1 MSSQE
6 IIFANYF
13 SAAILLIIGLVLLY
27 VASKRKRISRKIKA
41 VKTAIK
47 AIIWAIGITAVLSI
61 INVLLPET
69 LGNYKSDMDE
79 LADLSM
85 PVFTFIST
93 CLIAPLSEE
102 LIFRFAGIEIFE
114 WLKKVIRKSF
124 RLSESTSNFG
134 IIIFTALLFALC
146 HENAVQGLYA
156 FVMGIYL
163 GQMYSKNR
171 NILQNIW
178 FHIIYN
184 TFNLVLAYL
193 IQYLNGA
200 L

>member
-13 SAAILLIIGLVLLY
+13 SAAILLIIGLALLY
-27 VASKRKRISRKIKA
+27 VANKRKRISRKIKA
-41 VKTAIK
+41 VETARK
-47 AIIWAIGITAVLSI
+47 AIIWAIGITVVLTI
-61 INVLLPET
+61 INVFLPEI
-69 LGNYKSDMDE
+69 LGNYKSDMNE
-79 LADLSM
+79 LTDFSM

-124 RLSESTSNFG
+124 RLSECTSNFG

-184 TFNLVLAYL
+184 TFNLILAYL
-193 IQYLNGA
+193 I
-200 L
+200 